1 MTADKPMELV
11 FATNNK
17 YKLEEVSEILKDK
30 YRLLSLS
37 EIGCLDDIPETS
49 NTIEGNALQKAR
61 FIFEKYGV
69 GCFADDTGLEVDVL
83 DGRPGVFSARYAGE
97 GCSYNDN
104 VVKLLGELQGL
115 QNRNARF
122 RTVIALISNGKEHL
136 FEGIINGHIT
146 DRPLGKA
153 GFGYDPVFV
162 PEGYDQTF
170 AEMTFDLKNRI
181 SHRAIAVEKLAGWL
195 GVRS

>member
-1 MTADKPMELV
+1 MELV

-61 FIFEKYGV
+61 FIFEKFGV

>member
-1 MTADKPMELV
+1 MAVNNPLELV

-17 YKLEEVSEILKDK
+17 HKLEEASEILKNK
-30 YRLLSLS
+30 YKLLSLS
-37 EIGCLDDIPETS
+37 EIGCFDDIPETC

-61 FIFEKYGV
+61 FIFEKYGID
-69 GCFADDTGLEVDVL
+69 CFADDTGLEVEVL
-83 DGRPGVFSARYAGE
+83 DGRPGVFSARYAGK

-104 VVKLLGELQGL
+104 VTKLLSELKGL
-115 QNRNARF
+115 HKRNARF
-122 RTVIALISNGKEHL
+122 RTVIALISNGEEYL

-146 DRPLGKA
+146 EKPLGTA

-162 PEGYDQTF
+162 PDGYDQTF
-170 AEMTFDLKNRI
+170 AEMSPDLKNKI

-195 GVRS
+195 GVSS

>member
-61 FIFEKYGV
+61 FIFEKFGV

-104 VVKLLGELQGL
+104 VVKLLGELQSL

>member
-1 MTADKPMELV
+1 
-11 FATNNK
+11 
-17 YKLEEVSEILKDK
+17 
-30 YRLLSLS
+30 LSLS

-61 FIFEKYGV
+61 FIFEKFGV

-170 AEMTFDLKNRI
+170 AEMTFGLKNRI

>member
-61 FIFEKYGV
+61 FIFEKFGV